1 MRHLILFLC
10 VTVILPLSA
19 QTKVLRLPSRT
30 SGTNYAD
37 QVPTRTVSRDSTGM
51 TVEYEI
57 PTAISYADDLYE
69 GTNCFDE
76 SDVTTIDTSS
86 LKSGQYFVCL
96 MQNGVKL
103 DSKTLIV
110 K

>member
-1 MRHLILFLC
+1 MNGLQAVIFDFNGNQ
-10 VTVILPLSA
+10 VATV
-19 QTKVLRLPSRT
+19 
-30 SGTNYAD
+30 
-37 QVPTRTVSRDSTGM
+37 
-51 TVEYEI
+51 
-57 PTAISYADDLYE
+57 AIA
-69 GTNCFDE
+69 DE

-110 K
+110 R